1 MSYDWIGIRMTT
13 TLLNSQIIEK
23 LPVSR
28 CRFCGEPLQF
38 TLVDLGAQ
46 PPCESFIGPEQKNQ
60 KDPVYPLH
68 VYVCD
73 KCFLVQLEEFIAPRK
88 IFTEYAYFSS
98 YSKTW
103 LKHAKEYAEMITRR
117 LKLNQ
122 ESQVVEI
129 ASNDGYLLQYIKQ
142 KGIPVLGVEPAAN
155 VAKVA
160 VKKGIP
166 TLVKFFNLKTAVELV
181 RENKQADLLI
191 GNNVLAQVPD
201 LNGFVE
207 GMKTLLK
214 PSGVITM
221 EFPHLM
227 ELIEGNQFDTIY
239 HEHFS
244 YFSLFTVERIF
255 AHHGLTI
262 YDVET
267 LPTHGGSLRIYARHV
282 EDNNPSKTLTNNVYM
297 LRRKEKIAGLNKL
310 ETYQSF
316 SEKVKETE
324 NDLKDFLLSLKR
336 NKKTIVGYG
345 APGKGNTLLNSCGIS
360 VDLLEYTVDQNPYKQ
375 GKFLPGS
382 HIPILLPD
390 RIKETKPDYVLILP
404 WNIKEEI
411 INQASYIGE
420 WGGRFVVPIP
430 RVTVFDAEGVEI
442 SFKD

>member
-1 MSYDWIGIRMTT
+1 LEKSY
-13 TLLNSQIIEK
+13 S
-23 LPVSR
+23 SH
-28 CRFCGEPLQF
+28 CRFCGEPLQL

-46 PPCESFIGPEQKNQ
+46 PPCESFIGAEQKNQ
-60 KDPVYPLH
+60 KEPVYPLH
-68 VYVCD
+68 VYVCN
-73 KCFLVQLEEFIAPRK
+73 KCFLVQLEEFIAPKK

-103 LKHAKEYAEMITRR
+103 LEHAQKYAEMITKK
-117 LKLNQ
+117 LGLNQ
-122 ESQVVEI
+122 KSHVVEI

-160 VKKGIP
+160 TKKGIP
-166 TLVKFFNLKTAVELV
+166 TLVKFFNLETSLELV
-181 RENKQADLLI
+181 KENKQADLLI

-207 GMKTLLK
+207 AMKTLLK

-221 EFPHLM
+221 EFPHLLR
-227 ELIEGNQFDTIY
+227 LIEENQFDTIY

-244 YFSLFTVERIF
+244 YFSLFTVEKIF
-255 AHHGLTI
+255 AHHGLII
-262 YDVET
+262 YDVEI
-267 LPTHGGSLRIYARHV
+267 LPTHGGSLRIYVRHV
-282 EDNNPSKTLTNNVYM
+282 EDSDSSKTVTRNIAEVQRN
-297 LRRKEKIAGLNKL
+297 EKIAGLNKL
-310 ETYQSF
+310 ETYLSF
-316 SEKVKETE
+316 SERVKEIE
-324 NDLKDFLLSLKR
+324 RSLKDFLLGLKR

-360 VDLLEYTVDQNPYKQ
+360 ADLLEYTVDKNPYKQ
-375 GKFLPGS
+375 GKFLPGT

-411 INQASYIGE
+411 INQTSYIGD

-430 RVTVFDAEGVEI
+430 KVTVFDANGVEI
-442 SFKD
+442 PF

>member
-1 MSYDWIGIRMTT
+1 MYPN
-13 TLLNSQIIEK
+13 LLQPRVIEK
-23 LPVSR
+23 SSCSH
-28 CRFCGEPLQF
+28 CRFCGEPLKF
-38 TLVDLGAQ
+38 TLVDLGSQ

-60 KDPVYPLH
+60 KEPVYPLH
-68 VYVCD
+68 VYVCN
-73 KCFLVQLEEFIAPRK
+73 KCFLVQLDEFIAPKK

-103 LKHAKEYAEMITRR
+103 LEHAQKYAEMITKK
-117 LKLNQ
+117 LALNQ
-122 ESQVVEI
+122 KSHVVEI

-155 VAKVA
+155 VTKVA
-160 VKKGIP
+160 AEKGIP
-166 TLVKFFNLKTAVELV
+166 TLVKFFNLETSLELV
-181 RENKQADLLI
+181 KENKKADLII

-201 LNGFVE
+201 LNGFID

-221 EFPHLM
+221 EFPHLLR
-227 ELIEGNQFDTIY
+227 LIEENQFDTIY

-244 YFSLFTVERIF
+244 YFSLVTVEKIF
-255 AHHGLTI
+255 AYHGLKI

-267 LPTHGGSLRIYARHV
+267 LSTHGGSLRIYARHI
-282 EDNNPSKTLTNNVYM
+282 DDKDPSKTVAINVAKLRSKEKLAGLTN
-297 LRRKEKIAGLNKL
+297 L
-310 ETYQSF
+310 ETYVSF
-316 SEKVKETE
+316 SEKVKEIE
-324 NDLKDFLLSLKR
+324 KSLKDFLLTLKR

-345 APGKGNTLLNSCGIS
+345 APGKGNTLLNSCGVS
-360 VDLLEYTVDQNPYKQ
+360 ADLLEYTVDKNPYKQ
-375 GKFLPGS
+375 GKFLPGT

-411 INQASYIGE
+411 INQTSYIGE

-430 RVTVFDAEGVEI
+430 RVTVFDVNGVEI
-442 SFKD
+442 PILDDPL